1 MPPDHEDLVV
11 PKASRLE
18 AFIFCCPGV
27 FPRKERLLFDEDMQF
42 SSIHSPDK
50 WGRVCFSYLFSAAT
64 VFSRKYCSLYGGQ
77 ERKEDIMNCKKL
89 TAIFLAIALLS
100 TTLVGLRQRR
110 FRRYQFIRCAE

>member
-18 AFIFCCPGV
+18 ALFFV
-27 FPRKERLLFDEDMQF
+27 AQESFLVRKGSFFDEDMQF

-77 ERKEDIMNCKKL
+77 EREEDIMNCKN
-89 TAIFLAIALLS
+89 
-100 TTLVGLRQRR
+100 
-110 FRRYQFIRCAE
+110 